1 MKTNNFKFKWVYA
14 VGALV
19 LFIYLLTACGVNQAF
34 QVTNVDAD
42 RLQNR
47 GYGYTASVKELE
59 AGYKLYV
66 IKCGNCHNL
75 VVPSK
80 YTSSEWQLKYLTPE
94 LEKANVADEKEK
106 KLITMFILSKAR

>member
-14 VGALV
+14 MSAAF
-19 LFIYLLTACGVNQAF
+19 LFAYFLTACSVNQAF
-34 QVTNVDAD
+34 QVTSVDAD

-47 GYGYTASVKELE
+47 GYGYTASVKDLE

-80 YTSSEWQLKYLTPE
+80 YTSSEWQLKYLESE
-94 LEKANVADEKEK
+94 LEKAKVTDEKEK
-106 KLITMFILSKAR
+106 KLIRMFILSKSR